1 MTRFAIPEGG
11 SFPAQGPRGASE
23 RDTQPARLE
32 AKLANGLRVSAVR
45 MPHVRRSVI
54 DIHTRIGSR
63 FESAA
68 DNGISHFLEHMLHR
82 GTARYPSAH
91 ALAHAFETLGGALS
105 AMTYVDHGAISL
117 AAPPENLSELVRILA
132 EVLLQ
137 PIFSGLDVE
146 KGIVRE
152 EILESLDEAGRS
164 VDADHLLRALAFP
177 DHPLGFP
184 ITGSLHTLDSFD
196 LPLLHRHHA
205 ARYVAEAS
213 VVTVAGPFD
222 PEVMLAQIA
231 DVFKALPNGKEPMAV
246 APAPQTELRFSHVK
260 YTGSQASVRVGFRAP
275 GELDADE
282 PATELLLRVLDDGM
296 ATRLYERLCD
306 ERGLCYDVSAS
317 YEAYA
322 DSGLFDVA
330 ADAAPERSEDVLQE
344 IFGVLRALRD
354 DGPSQAELEKAKRR
368 FVWQLAEQDD
378 DPAAL
383 SSFYGLGE
391 LTGVARTPRERQ
403 ALLEATSLED
413 VKRAAARLFTRD
425 SLNLLIVGPLSA
437 KVRDRLQRAARAF

>member
-1 MTRFAIPEGG
+1 MTEPTRVE
-11 SFPAQGPRGASE
+11 S
-23 RDTQPARLE
+23 
-32 AKLANGLRVSAVR
+32 KLSNGLRVSAVR

-54 DIHTRIGSR
+54 DVHTRIGSR

-68 DNGISHFLEHMLHR
+68 HNGISHFLEHMLHR

-91 ALAHAFETLGGALS
+91 AQALAFEALGGALS

-117 AAPPENLSELVRILA
+117 AGPPENLPELLGILA

-137 PIFSGLDVE
+137 PIFTGLDVE
-146 KGIVRE
+146 RGIVRE
-152 EILESLDEAGRS
+152 EILESLDEDGRS

-184 ITGSLHTLDSFD
+184 ITGSLATLDSFD
-196 LPLLHRHHA
+196 IPLLHQYHA

-213 VVTVAGPFD
+213 VVTLAGPLD
-222 PEVMLAQIA
+222 PDALLAQLA
-231 DVFKALPNGKEPMAV
+231 QVFGALPHGNEPLAV
-246 APAPQTELRFSHVK
+246 APVAQSGLRFSHVK

-275 GELDADE
+275 GEHDPDE

-306 ERGLCYDVSAS
+306 ELGLCYDVSAS

-322 DSGLFDVA
+322 DAGLFDVA
-330 ADAAPERSEDVLQE
+330 ADAAPERAEEVLLE

-354 DGPSQAELEKAKRR
+354 QGPTESELSKAKKR
-368 FVWQLAEQDD
+368 FSWQLAEQDD

-391 LTGVARTPRERQ
+391 LTGVARTPEERRQ
-403 ALLEATSLED
+403 LLEQTTLAD
-413 VKRAAARLFTRD
+413 VQRAASRLFTRD
-425 SLNLLIVGPLSA
+425 ALNVLLVGPLSA
-437 KVRDRLQRAARAF
+437 KVRDRLERAARAF

>member
-1 MTRFAIPEGG
+1 VTEPTRVE
-11 SFPAQGPRGASE
+11 S
-23 RDTQPARLE
+23 
-32 AKLANGLRVSAVR
+32 KLSNGLRVSAVR

-54 DIHTRIGSR
+54 DVHTRIGSR

-68 DNGISHFLEHMLHR
+68 HNGISHFLEHMLHR

-91 ALAHAFETLGGALS
+91 AQALAFEALGGALS

-117 AAPPENLSELVRILA
+117 AGPPENLPELLGILA

-137 PIFSGLDVE
+137 PIFTGLDVE
-146 KGIVRE
+146 RGIVRE
-152 EILESLDEAGRS
+152 EILESLDEDGRS

-184 ITGSLHTLDSFD
+184 ITGSLATLDSFD
-196 LPLLHRHHA
+196 IPLLHQYHA

-213 VVTVAGPFD
+213 VVTLAGPLD
-222 PEVMLAQIA
+222 PDALLAQLA
-231 DVFKALPNGKEPMAV
+231 QVFGALPHGNEPLAV
-246 APAPQTELRFSHVK
+246 APVAQSGLRFSHVK

-275 GELDADE
+275 GEHDPDE

-306 ERGLCYDVSAS
+306 ELGLCYDVSAS

-322 DSGLFDVA
+322 DAGLFDVA
-330 ADAAPERSEDVLQE
+330 ADAAPERAEEVLLE

-354 DGPSQAELEKAKRR
+354 QGPTESELSKAKKR
-368 FVWQLAEQDD
+368 FSWQLAEQDD

-391 LTGVARTPRERQ
+391 LTGVARTPEERRQ
-403 ALLEATSLED
+403 LLEQTTLAD
-413 VKRAAARLFTRD
+413 VQRAASRLFTRD
-425 SLNLLIVGPLSA
+425 ALNVLLVGPLSA
-437 KVRDRLQRAARAF
+437 KVRDRLERAARAF

>member
-1 MTRFAIPEGG
+1 VTRFAIPEAG
-11 SFPAQGPRGASE
+11 SSARQGSE
-23 RDTQPARLE
+23 NVPDRATQPARVE
-32 AKLANGLRVSAVR
+32 AKLPNGLRVSAVR

-54 DIHTRIGSR
+54 DIHTRVGSR

-91 ALAHAFETLGGALS
+91 ALALAFETLGGALS

-132 EVLLQ
+132 EVLLE

-184 ITGSLHTLDSFD
+184 ITGSLDTLDSFD

-213 VVTVAGPFD
+213 VVTVAGPID
-222 PEVMLAQIA
+222 PEVMLAQVA
-231 DVFKALPNGKEPMAV
+231 DVFKALPNGKQPLAL
-246 APAPQTELRFSHVK
+246 APAAQTGLRFSHVK

-322 DSGLFDVA
+322 DAGLFDVA
-330 ADAAPERSEDVLQE
+330 ADAAPERAEDVLHE

-354 DGPSQAELEKAKRR
+354 EGPSQAELEKAKRR

-413 VKRAAARLFTRD
+413 VKRAAARLFTRE

-437 KVRDRLQRAARAF
+437 KVRDRLERAARAF

>member
-1 MTRFAIPEGG
+1 
-11 SFPAQGPRGASE
+11 
-23 RDTQPARLE
+23 
-32 AKLANGLRVSAVR
+32 

-63 FESAA
+63 FESRSH
-68 DNGISHFLEHMLHR
+68 NGISHFLEHMLHR

-91 ALAHAFETLGGALS
+91 SLALAFEALGGALS
-105 AMTYVDHGAISL
+105 AMTYVDHGALSL
-117 AAPPENLSELVRILA
+117 SAPPENLSELLQVLA
-132 EVLLQ
+132 EVLQQ

-152 EILESLDEAGRS
+152 EILESLDEDGRS
-164 VDADHLLRALAFP
+164 VDADHLLRSLAFP

-184 ITGSLHTLDSFD
+184 ITGSLQTLDSFD
-196 LPLLHRHHA
+196 IPLLHEHHA
-205 ARYVAEAS
+205 ARYIAEGS

-222 PEVMLAQIA
+222 PEAIIKQVSNAFGGLAHGQ
-231 DVFKALPNGKEPMAV
+231 EPTAQ
-246 APAPQTELRFSHVK
+246 APEAQAGLRFAHVK
-260 YTGSQASVRVGFRAP
+260 YSGSQAAVRIGFRAP
-275 GELDADE
+275 GELDPDE

-322 DSGLFDVA
+322 DAGLFDIA
-330 ADAAPERSEDVLQE
+330 TDAAPERAEQVLLE
-344 IFGVLRALRD
+344 TFAVLHALRD
-354 DGPSQAELEKAKRR
+354 EGPSQSELDKAKRR
-368 FVWQLAEQDD
+368 FAWQLAEQDD

-391 LTGVARTPRERQ
+391 LTGVARTPAERL
-403 ALLEATSLED
+403 ALLNSTSRQD
-413 VKRAAARLFTRD
+413 VQRAAARLFSRD
-425 SLNLLIVGPLSA
+425 ALNVLIVGPLGA
-437 KVRDRLQRAARAF
+437 KVRDRLERASGAF